1 MYFDFPLV
9 KGYIFHSEYEF
20 GANSMRLTPLQIRN
34 RKFRKRFSGYNSSEV
49 DTFLS
54 TVAADFEDLLRENL
68 DLRSQKNALT
78 EELQS
83 YKKIEDSL
91 RSLVEKAEKA
101 AADSA
106 EAVQRTSRI
115 VQREAE
121 LKAEQ
126 ILKEANSELDRAK
139 ARLEEIKNLRET
151 IIKTI
156 RTILTAQ
163 LDMLSSLESELL
175 KQEPASEVLD
185 IKTIIES
192 IEKSDK

>member
-1 MYFDFPLV
+1 
-9 KGYIFHSEYEF
+9 
-20 GANSMRLTPLQIRN
+20 MRLTPLQIRN
-34 RKFRKRFSGYNSSEV
+34 QKFRKTFSGYNPGEV
-49 DTFLS
+49 DAFLS
-54 TVAADFEDLLRENL
+54 TVAGDFENLLKENL
-68 DLRSQKNALT
+68 DLRSQKNALA

-91 RSLVEKAEKA
+91 RALVEKAEKA
-101 AADSA
+101 AKDSA

-115 VQREAE
+115 IQHEAE

-139 ARLEEIKNLRET
+139 ARLEEVTNLRET

-163 LDMLSSLESELL
+163 LDMLSSMEGEFI
-175 KQEPASEVLD
+175 KQEPTSQVLD

-192 IEKSDK
+192 IEKSGK